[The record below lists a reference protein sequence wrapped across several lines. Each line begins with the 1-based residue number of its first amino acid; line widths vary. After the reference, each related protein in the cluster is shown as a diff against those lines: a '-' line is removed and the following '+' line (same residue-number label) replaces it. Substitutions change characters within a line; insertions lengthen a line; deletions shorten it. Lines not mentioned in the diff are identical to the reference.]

1 MSEVN
6 SFISRF
12 SGLTEEYKFYDG
24 TVTLRYD
31 PKDHVYL
38 LVKDD
43 GTLEKQEGV
52 TTICHILDKSQ
63 VLIPWACKMMAQKI
77 LGTIPST
84 EELQGLN
91 YDSFTK
97 VVNSSKS
104 AHREKLEDA
113 GNVGHIAH
121 AWIESYIKAVLEK
134 DGPLIEQILG
144 SFPAEDR
151 AKSACIAAL
160 DWMHQHNVRWLGT
173 ERKIYSKY
181 YKYAGTMD
189 GLCVADS
196 CDNPN
201 CCRSQFKDRLTIAD
215 WKTSNY
221 LYVEFI
227 LQTAAYKQAYQEE
240 TKQKVEDIWII
251 RLGKEDAEFEAW
263 HVDLVLAAK
272 GWAAFTRALDLK
284 RAMDEV
290 EGGVELMRDFRKSAR
305 KAERKARQAVNRNE
319 KCPNAVK
326 YKGKRKP
333 ICNGGNPCQS
343 CLKKYAEEQEA
354 KAKRLKELADSKPTK
369 KAKLTSPELLKSLNF
384 LLDMKT

>member
-12 SGLTEEYKFYDG
+12 SGLTEEYKFYSG

-63 VLIPWACKMMAQKI
+63 VLIPWATKMMSQKI
-77 LGTIPST
+77 LATIPST
-84 EELQGLN
+84 EELQALN

-97 VVNSSKS
+97 LVNSSKS

-121 AWIESYIKAVLEK
+121 AWIETYIKAVLEK
-134 DGPLIEQILG
+134 DGPMIEQILG
-144 SFPAEDR
+144 SFPVDER
-151 AKSACIAAL
+151 AKNACIAAL
-160 DWMHQHNVRWLGT
+160 DWMASHNIRWIGT

-181 YKYAGTMD
+181 HRYAGTMD
-189 GLCVADS
+189 GLCMADS
-196 CDNPN
+196 CDNVN
-201 CCRSQFKDRLTIAD
+201 CCRAPFKDRLTIAD

-251 RLGKEDAEFEAW
+251 RLGKEDGEFEAW
-263 HVDLVLAAK
+263 HVDLLLAAK

-284 RAMDEV
+284 RAMD
-290 EGGVELMRDFRKSAR
+290 GVEQGVEIMRDFRKSVL
-305 KAERKARQAVNRNE
+305 KSERKARQIANRNE
-319 KCPNAVK
+319 KCPNAGK

-333 ICNGGNPCQS
+333 TCNGGNPCQS

-354 KAKRLKELADSKPTK
+354 KAQLAAD
-369 KAKLTSPELLKSLNF
+369 
-384 LLDMKT
+384 LDRYKQQLQAFTTANSNNEKI